1 MLSREYYA
9 KWNKSDRESQILH
22 DFTYTRNLKSKQNRN
37 GLVDTESKLVVV
49 REAGDR
55 GTDKTSEG
63 DGEVYISSIKQLSH
77 IMGM

>member
-22 DFTYTRNLKSKQNRN
+22 RN
-37 GLVDTESKLVVV
+37 GLIDTESKRVVV

-55 GTDKTSEG
+55 GTDKKSEG